1 MSDEIEL
8 IEPEAEPPPKEGTLA
23 WLQQQPH
30 VEVLGLELPVSHRV
44 PAGSQLASAEDEPGR
59 CRVIRPS
66 GDRCKATATRVY
78 GICSGHAGG
87 GLQDFAIGSKVAH
100 RNKARLRARREL
112 LGIGPSRVGNPR
124 SHARLAALE
133 RAELLAEAI
142 VIAPLDDASLGTI
155 ERQRAALAAL
165 DATFP
170 LQRVDVE
177 LELPASPDEAEGL
190 SWEAMQ
196 RLAAQ
201 LLSSG

>member
-1 MSDEIEL
+1 VSDEIEL
-8 IEPEAEPPPKEGTLA
+8 IEPEAEPPPREGTLA

-30 VEVLGLELPVSHRV
+30 VEVLGLELPVTHRV
-44 PAGSQLASAEDEPGR
+44 VEGSQLAPIDGDPH
-59 CRVIRPS
+59 CRVIRPT
-66 GDRCKATATRVY
+66 GERCRAIATRSY
-78 GICSGHAGG
+78 GLCTAHLGG
-87 GLQDFAIGSKVAH
+87 GSQDLAAAGRAG
-100 RNKARLRARREL
+100 NAAKARLKARRQL
-112 LGIGPSRVGNPR
+112 LGIGPSRAGNPR